1 MNKKILILAIL
12 GLMTP
17 LVANA
22 WFNSFGTAG
31 GVDQVIKKGQESGQ
45 ISTQPG
51 QPGGGD
57 GDGNE
62 PGALA
67 ISNVSYTVKD
77 QGNYLYIDVTFKTNK
92 SITKIGATWKSVNW
106 AGVDCWK
113 EVVISGTSHNLLIKY
128 VEPNT
133 NTLFTITAWAGSE
146 NVSTSQ
152 YSASASNTQQ
162 RVYRVFLSK
171 GAGQIRDNW
180 RYHVT
185 SPPDNFTSK
194 YRKNGGTWYSFTI
207 SRTGNEY
214 DANWASSV
222 VSGDVIE
229 VEIQNP
235 DVFCSESFTLDGT
248 NDYYCP

>member
-31 GVDQVIKKGQESGQ
+31 GVDQVIRAGQQSGA
-45 ISTQPG
+45 IGNQPG
-51 QPGGGD
+51 DNGPGPD
-57 GDGNE
+57 
-62 PGALA
+62 PGPLT
-67 ISNVSYTVKD
+67 ISNVSYTPAKD

-92 SITKIGATWKSVNW
+92 SVTKIGATWKSVNW

-113 EVVISGTSHNLLIKY
+113 EIATSGTSHNLLIKY

-185 SPPDNFTSK
+185 SPPDNFTCK

-248 NDYYCP
+248 HSFYCP

>member
-31 GVDQVIKKGQESGQ
+31 GVDQVIRAGQQSGA
-45 ISTQPG
+45 IGNQPG
-51 QPGGGD
+51 DNGPGPD
-57 GDGNE
+57 
-62 PGALA
+62 PGPLT
-67 ISNVSYTVKD
+67 ISNVSYTPAKD

-92 SITKIGATWKSVNW
+92 SVTKIGATWKSVNW

-113 EVVISGTSHNLLIKY
+113 EIATSGTSHNLLIKY

-146 NVSTSQ
+146 NVSTPQ
-152 YSASASNTQQ
+152 YSTAASNTQQ
-162 RVYRVFLSK
+162 RVYRVFLDK
-171 GAGQIRDNW
+171 GAGQISPQW
-180 RYHVT
+180 RYYIT
-185 SPPDNFTSK
+185 TPPDNFAAK

-207 SRTGNEY
+207 SRTGNRY
-214 DANWASSV
+214 ITNWASSV

-229 VEIQNP
+229 IEIQNP

-248 NDYYCP
+248 HSFYCP